1 MAARIKHIALA
12 TPDADR
18 SARFYETVLGMKRVG
33 LTHSGI
39 AGGCYLSDGDI
50 NLALLTYRSEKAA
63 GPLGMGYAGIHHFGW
78 QVDDLDAMRARIEA
92 NGGKF
97 FLDLPVDRATLNYEM
112 KFTDPDGQ
120 IFDISKSG
128 WIGTQDGWS
137 ASPAVPK
144 IKHIALSVQDPDR
157 TAKFYEAVFG
167 MKRIGPNGSAAAA
180 RGFYLTDGH
189 MNLAVLHFLSDK
201 VAGRMGKDFV
211 GIHHFGYVVSDLD
224 GRAKTIADN
233 GGRLF
238 HDMPERRQALNYE
251 MKFLDLDGQIF
262 DISHNGWAG
271 TAEGAAH
278 AKAREAAT
286 A

>member
-12 TPDADR
+12 TPDPEK
-18 SARFYETVLGMKRVG
+18 SARFYENVLGMKRAGPTNSPIALG
-33 LTHSGI
+33 L
-39 AGGCYLSDGDI
+39 YLTDGYI

-63 GPLGMGYAGIHHFGW
+63 GKLGMNYAGIHHFGF
-78 QVDDLDAMRARIEA
+78 QVDDLEATGRAIEA

-97 FLDLPVDRATLNYEM
+97 YLDMPAERRETINYEM
-112 KFTDPDGQ
+112 KYTDPDGQ
-120 IFDISKSG
+120 IFDISKKG
-128 WIGTQDGWS
+128 WNGTDAGWS
-137 ASPAVPK
+137 AATPR
-144 IKHIALSVQDPDR
+144 IKHIALSVSDPDR
-157 TAKFYEAVFG
+157 TAKFYETVFG

-189 MNLAVLHFLSDK
+189 INLAILHFVSDK
-201 VAGRMGKDFV
+201 VAGPLGKDFV
-211 GIHHFGYVVSDLD
+211 GIHHFGYIVDDLD
-224 GRAKTIADN
+224 GRIKTITDN

-238 HDMPERRQALNYE
+238 HDMPERRQSLNYE

-271 TAEGAAH
+271 TKEGAAY
-278 AKAREAAT
+278 AKAKEAAT